1 MYSIQ
6 RGILGMDHS
15 PALPTQ
21 QALEHFSN
29 TVLRAAFG
37 MVKNQQDAEDIAQ
50 EVFLTLVRK
59 APAFESLEHQKAWLL
74 RATINRCKSHLA
86 SAWMR
91 RRADLEDTVPD
102 STFTPQENIVLDAV
116 FALPLKYR
124 QVVYLHYIEGYT
136 AAEIG
141 LLLNRNP
148 NTVLSQLARA
158 RAQLKETLKG
168 EFADEV

>member
-1 MYSIQ
+1 
-6 RGILGMDHS
+6 MDDQA
-15 PALPTQ
+15 ALPLE
-21 QALEHFSN
+21 QALE
-29 TVLRAAFG
+29 VYGDMVVRAAFG
-37 MVKNQQDAEDIAQ
+37 MVKNRQDAEDIAQ

-59 APAFESLEHQKAWLL
+59 APRFENAAHQKAWLL
-74 RATINRCKSHLA
+74 RATINRSKSHLT

-91 RRADLEDTVPD
+91 HRADLEDTLPAP
-102 STFTPQENIVLDAV
+102 FTPQENIVLDAV
-116 FALPLKYR
+116 AELPLKYR

-141 LLLNRNP
+141 RLLQRNP

-158 RAQLKETLKG
+158 RTRLQQTLKG